1 MVIESSIIK
10 SIVFV
15 TGRMLSHAG
24 PHDLKRQRNMERLIG
39 TCGLAGAA
47 ARSICR
53 KLCKATTIDEAARG
67 LQPPRG
73 VREPPQEGRVV
84 SAPGERVLGGGGKS
98 CQPPPGRPDLLY
110 WIVMRLALQGTF
122 PQDG

>member
-1 MVIESSIIK
+1 
-10 SIVFV
+10 
-15 TGRMLSHAG
+15 MLSHAG

-39 TCGLAGAA
+39 ACGPAGAA

-73 VREPPQEGRVV
+73 LESPLKKAEWFQLPA
-84 SAPGERVLGGGGKS
+84 SASWAVAASPAS
-98 CQPPPGRPDLLY
+98 PPPGRPDLLY